1 MEHFRPFLASCLG
14 PEAKT
19 HLIGAPRGAESSR
32 VPSTGHPCLGRG
44 EAWKRQVDGRALGP
58 SGEPAGEP
66 GERCLD
72 IPHTGKAGNE
82 GRPRTLLSSG
92 ADTALFRRQGRRGP
106 SPLSARSLIP
116 KSSGEADGSDFQKVV
131 AMLFGLRQRVL

>member
-1 MEHFRPFLASCLG
+1 MERFRPFLASCLG

-72 IPHTGKAGNE
+72 IPHTGKAGNA
-82 GRPRTLLSSG
+82 GRLQTLLSSG
-92 ADTALFRRQGRRGP
+92 GKAGGAPPRSAPGP
-106 SPLSARSLIP
+106 S
-116 KSSGEADGSDFQKVV
+116 FQRAVEKLTVPTFRK
-131 AMLFGLRQRVL
+131 L